1 MALVFSGLIHATPST
16 SIFFSFCHAALWQRQ
31 EVLTVAA
38 LCHLLSFLL
47 LYLWGRAQRLTCTG
61 DSTCSTLLYLEFFY
75 LSPFASASQRRC
87 SAEQRAEFERKG
99 VNRTTSVHLGTDWFS
114 TFLELCWSPLFVCKI
129 LPGRFWDW
137 DVPTII
143 SSSSNHS
150 LTPRDLWAGP
160 LTSWRRLLPAQ

>member
-1 MALVFSGLIHATPST
+1 MALVFSDLIHATPST

-38 LCHLLSFLL
+38 LCYLLSFLL

-75 LSPFASASQRRC
+75 LSPSASASQRRC

-99 VNRTTSVHLGTDWFS
+99 VNRTTSVHLATDS
-114 TFLELCWSPLFVCKI
+114 L
-129 LPGRFWDW
+129 RFWNSAEARCSC
-137 DVPTII
+137 VK
-143 SSSSNHS
+143 SSQGVFGIEMCQRSF
-150 LTPRDLWAGP
+150 
-160 LTSWRRLLPAQ
+160 PAQQTIRWPLLTYGRGL